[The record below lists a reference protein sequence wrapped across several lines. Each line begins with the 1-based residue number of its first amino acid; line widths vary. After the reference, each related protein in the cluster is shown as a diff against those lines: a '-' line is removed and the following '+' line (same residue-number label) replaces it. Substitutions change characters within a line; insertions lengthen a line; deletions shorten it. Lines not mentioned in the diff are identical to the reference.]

1 MFNKP
6 QVIIIGSG
14 LGGLSTG
21 AILAKNGYSVLVLEQ
36 GKQVGGCL
44 QCFERR
50 GVRFETGMHFVG
62 SAAPGQTL
70 HKLMHYL
77 EIDQRVQLQPLNAEA
92 YDVIGWQGQRYAFAN
107 GREAFVE
114 SLAAQFPHQRQELQR
129 YAHLVRRIAEASS
142 IHALRYGPSDDAL
155 IAEYQLRSVDE
166 VISSIITDPT
176 LQQVLAGILPLYAG
190 EKGKTPF
197 ATHAFIMDF
206 FTPGAYRIV
215 GGSDQVAHALVKTIQ
230 SYGGQVLTQQKV
242 IHILTHEGHASGV
255 EVEGGE
261 CYEAPIIISDAHP
274 IRTLELTDAPQ
285 LRPVFRKRIQSL
297 PQTVG
302 CFSVYLHFK
311 EDAVPYMN
319 QNYYGYNTAEVWNC
333 EHYTVED
340 WPRGFLYMHFCHQ
353 PQPQYA
359 QAGVVLAPMRID
371 ELAPWQGTH
380 VGKRGVDYQQFK
392 HEHAERLLASLDQ
405 HFPGISNNIAHYYAS
420 TPLTYLDYTGTAAG
434 SMYGTAKDVN
444 LDSARRIP
452 CRTRV
457 KGLYQTGQNIVFHGM
472 LGVLIGSLVTCCE
485 LLDAEKL
492 FNDLQH
498 D

>member
-1 MFNKP
+1 MSDKP

-21 AILAKNGYSVLVLEQ
+21 AILAKNGYPVLVLEQ

-44 QCFERR
+44 QCFDRR

-77 EIDQRVQLQPLNAEA
+77 EIDHRVQLNSLDPKA
-92 YDVIGWQGQRYAFAN
+92 YDVVSLQGQRYAFAN

-114 SLAAQFPHQRQELQR
+114 QMAQYFPHQRSELQR
-129 YAHLVRRIAEASS
+129 YARLVRNIAEASS

-166 VISSIITDPT
+166 VISSVITDPT
-176 LQQVLAGILPLYAG
+176 LRQVLAGILPLYAG
-190 EKGKTPF
+190 EAGKTPF

-215 GGSDQVAHALVKTIQ
+215 GGSDCVAHALVQTIQ
-230 SYGGQVLTQQKV
+230 KYGGKVLTNQRV
-242 IHILTHEGHASGV
+242 TRILTSSGATEGVLTNDGQCYKASIV
-255 EVEGGE
+255 
-261 CYEAPIIISDAHP
+261 ISDIHP
-274 IRTLELTDAPQ
+274 VRTLELTDAPQ
-285 LRPVFRKRIQSL
+285 LRKAFRQRIQSL
-297 PQTVG
+297 PQSVG

-311 EDAVPYMN
+311 EDYVPYMN
-319 QNYYGYNTAEVWNC
+319 QNYYAYNASEVWNC
-333 EHYTVED
+333 EQYTEED
-340 WPRGFLYMHFCHQ
+340 WPRGFLYMHFCHEPH
-353 PQPQYA
+353 PQTA
-359 QAGVVLAPMRID
+359 RAGVVLAPMRMSD
-371 ELAPWQGTH
+371 LAPWQGTH
-380 VGKRGVDYQQFK
+380 VGQRGVDYQQFK
-392 HEHAERLLASLDQ
+392 HEHAERLIASLNQ
-405 HFPGISNNIAHYYAS
+405 HFPGISDQIAHYYAS
-420 TPLTYLDYTGTAAG
+420 TPLTYLDYTGTEGG
-434 SMYGTAKDVN
+434 SMYGTAKDVS
-444 LDSARRIP
+444 LATARRIP

-472 LGVLIGSLVTCCE
+472 LGVLIGSLVTCGE

-492 FNDLQH
+492 FSDLKIE
-498 D
+498 